1 MKCDLCGAPVVNGKC
16 SNCGKEFTGA
26 ETTCDYEYGQGQ
38 NSSQDQ
44 HYHDPFGNSPEYQST
59 AAPAKKKLTHRTWF
73 IVLWLILFFPAGL
86 FMMWKNSGWNIAVKI
101 IITAVIAVLLTTGIV
116 SSRYISSRYNVDDY
130 SEIIWPESGILK

>member
-59 AAPAKKKLTHRTWF
+59 AAPAK
-73 IVLWLILFFPAGL
+73 
-86 FMMWKNSGWNIAVKI
+86 
-101 IITAVIAVLLTTGIV
+101 
-116 SSRYISSRYNVDDY
+116 
-130 SEIIWPESGILK
+130 